1 MNVDRSIINGW
12 LNIFKEQGYTSS
24 HIVRSIKKRFKIKTR
39 SSFYKTEVGLDHP
52 FLSPEKNSHREWI
65 STEGTR

>member
-1 MNVDRSIINGW
+1 YNSVAYAPIDGILNKW
-12 LNIFKEQGYTSS
+12 LSPL
-24 HIVRSIKKRFKIKTR
+24 KKRFKIKTR